1 MNPKKRFMEFLNNPQ
16 WARPEE
22 NSDKNS
28 AEDCRKVHQIIDGM
42 SMGTASLV
50 IDQAINEKHLEDY
63 EIKDLKNVGHYY
75 TARIVGQDGTVIHR
89 LLVDK
94 QTGDVRFV

>member
-1 MNPKKRFMEFLNNPQ
+1 MNPKKRIMEFLNNPQ
-16 WARPEE
+16 WPRPEG
-22 NSDKNS
+22 NFDKNS
-28 AEDCRKVHQIIDGM
+28 AEDCRKVQEIIDGM

-50 IDQAINEKHLEDY
+50 IDHAVGEEHLENY
-63 EIKDLKNVGHYY
+63 EIKDLENVGRYY
-75 TARIVGQDGTVIHR
+75 TASVVSQNGTIIHK